1 MTCHDIVWYDN
12 MANHIIS
19 SIFNIILKLLI
30 LFSVLFI
37 LQIGIFAVFD
47 ILILARQQFQTLFLK
62 STVILI
68 STEPLSLSLF
78 QKY

>member
-1 MTCHDIVWYDN
+1 
-12 MANHIIS
+12 MANYIIS

-37 LQIGIFAVFD
+37 LQIGTFAVFD
-47 ILILARQQFQTLFLK
+47 ILILARQQFQIFVLK
-62 STVILI
+62 SAATLI
-68 STEPLSLSLF
+68 SAEPLSLSLF

>member
-1 MTCHDIVWYDN
+1 
-12 MANHIIS
+12 MANQIIS
-19 SIFNIILKLLI
+19 YVFNIILKLLN

-37 LQIGIFAVFD
+37 FQIGIFEVFD
-47 ILILARQQFQTLFLK
+47 ILILARQQFQMLFLK
-62 STVILI
+62 STAILI